1 MALELALAAA
11 AAPVAAVIIPPAASA
26 EAAAAAAAPVAAPA
40 IEATAMAADAPCKS
54 IVVGYIY
61 CYVALVRRRC
71 SRESAYYYLV
81 SRPPH
86 IVLGR
91 KQSQSAGVWSEAL
104 THSQQQ
110 QKEEPVSF

>member
-1 MALELALAAA
+1 MALELALAA

-81 SRPPH
+81 RRPPPSFWAGSRAK
-86 IVLGR
+86 VPAFGR
-91 KQSQSAGVWSEAL
+91 K
-104 THSQQQ
+104 HSL
-110 QKEEPVSF
+110 SGTTRS

>member
-26 EAAAAAAAPVAAPA
+26 EAVAAAAPVAAPA
-40 IEATAMAADAPCKS
+40 IEATAIAADAPCKS